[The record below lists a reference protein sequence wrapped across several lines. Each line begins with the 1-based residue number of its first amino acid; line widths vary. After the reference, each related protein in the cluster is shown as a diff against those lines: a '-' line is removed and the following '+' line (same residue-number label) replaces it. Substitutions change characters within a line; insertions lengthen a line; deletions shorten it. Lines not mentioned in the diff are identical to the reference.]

1 MSSKN
6 NSDGELSSS
15 EDEISK
21 EALKEATDINFLK
34 PTLFATQT
42 IIKDSVI
49 TRNLTYFL
57 FHWAYMLVLFNSIIS
72 LFQEE
77 SKEKFDNTSAK
88 SLRKNVLEEDDFCN
102 FGVSTTFKAYVA
114 KKLDALLERQGN
126 KRKFYI

>member
-72 LFQEE
+72 LF
-77 SKEKFDNTSAK
+77 
-88 SLRKNVLEEDDFCN
+88 
-102 FGVSTTFKAYVA
+102 
-114 KKLDALLERQGN
+114 
-126 KRKFYI
+126 